1 MVEKPSLALSV
12 LFISFP
18 TKLAQK
24 ATSQELHFWHCRC
37 FQSRGA
43 DSDQTALTN
52 KCQLIRRH
60 GESFELGKDHLK
72 KVVAQVSSQQK
83 QKYRS
88 KRVHVNSLILEFAY
102 PVKLVTSPK
111 VDKVP
116 LCDQSRT
123 KQTCKMLTVNGSVV
137 TDASTIKGYFLMPSL
152 KNIHYATICQE

>member
-24 ATSQELHFWHCRC
+24 ATSFLALQV

-52 KCQLIRRH
+52 ECQLIRRR
-60 GESFELGKDHLK
+60 GESFELSKDQLK
-72 KVVAQVSSQQK
+72 KVVAQVSSKQK

-88 KRVHVNSLILEFAY
+88 KKVRVNSLISEFAC
-102 PVKLVTSPK
+102 PMKLVTSPK